1 MKNNPCFIK
10 NYRWPPK
17 KKLKP
22 LVSLFIKNSIFGN
35 DRDPW
40 AQFHWAFHC
49 DRLSKP
55 VNVPLWSIAPRGSSC
70 FRSSEF
76 VQLSELTSLSR
87 AKLVEC
93 SQLLSCRKFMVK
105 GHAKISSSSKVTG
118 CAENSSFSN
127 SDIQTE
133 NGRSQCFTPQ
143 KCPMK
148 IQCRVHSVYSWTFH
162 WEHVTAI
169 TYYAYKFQ
177 IFSNIPNY
185 WVALT
190 CFLNFRE
197 PSRATPLLQLPATTR
212 QPRLHSA

>member
-1 MKNNPCFIK
+1 
-10 NYRWPPK
+10 
-17 KKLKP
+17 
-22 LVSLFIKNSIFGN
+22 
-35 DRDPW
+35 
-40 AQFHWAFHC
+40 
-49 DRLSKP
+49 
-55 VNVPLWSIAPRGSSC
+55 
-70 FRSSEF
+70 
-76 VQLSELTSLSR
+76 
-87 AKLVEC
+87 
-93 SQLLSCRKFMVK
+93 MVK

-177 IFSNIPNY
+177 IFSNIPKYFQLLGCLDLLFELQRTLQGHSSSATASYHQAAKASLSLGVDKPPQQQNH
-185 WVALT
+185 APNLQN
-190 CFLNFRE
+190 CNLQNCKKNFYNRKGGGQKNAGHAE
-197 PSRATPLLQLPATTR
+197 FWNTILD
-212 QPRLHSA
+212 

>member
-1 MKNNPCFIK
+1 MLLITLIMK
-10 NYRWPPK
+10 
-17 KKLKP
+17 
-22 LVSLFIKNSIFGN
+22 VSL
-35 DRDPW
+35 
-40 AQFHWAFHC
+40 
-49 DRLSKP
+49 
-55 VNVPLWSIAPRGSSC
+55 SSFT
-70 FRSSEF
+70 FRHSDT
-76 VQLSELTSLSR
+76 VSR
-87 AKLVEC
+87 KKIISGRV
-93 SQLLSCRKFMVK
+93 LSCRKFMVK

-177 IFSNIPNY
+177 IFSNIPKY
-185 WVALT
+185 
-190 CFLNFRE
+190 FQ
-197 PSRATPLLQLPATTR
+197 LLGCLDLLFELQRTLQGHSSPATASYH
-212 QPRLHSA
+212 QAAKAPLSLGVDKPPQ

>member
-1 MKNNPCFIK
+1 MDIFQLCLFSEP
-10 NYRWPPK
+10 RWFPRECLKLLSPFWICLLLARLHRESSPPR
-17 KKLKP
+17 LTFSACYGAL
-22 LVSLFIKNSIFGN
+22 LVAI
-35 DRDPW
+35 
-40 AQFHWAFHC
+40 
-49 DRLSKP
+49 
-55 VNVPLWSIAPRGSSC
+55 LWDFKVR
-70 FRSSEF
+70 F
-76 VQLSELTSLSR
+76 TST
-87 AKLVEC
+87 K
-93 SQLLSCRKFMVK
+93 LLSCRKFMVK

-177 IFSNIPNY
+177 IFSNIPKY
-185 WVALT
+185 
-190 CFLNFRE
+190 FQ
-197 PSRATPLLQLPATTR
+197 LLGCLDLLFELQRTLQGHSSPATASYH
-212 QPRLHSA
+212 QAAKASLSLGVDKPPQ

>member
-1 MKNNPCFIK
+1 MFSLE
-10 NYRWPPK
+10 PPAQCCM
-17 KKLKP
+17 
-22 LVSLFIKNSIFGN
+22 FSIEPPAQCSDVLN
-35 DRDPW
+35 W
-40 AQFHWAFHC
+40 A
-49 DRLSKP
+49 
-55 VNVPLWSIAPRGSSC
+55 SSSM
-70 FRSSEF
+70 FR
-76 VQLSELTSLSR
+76 
-87 AKLVEC
+87 C

-177 IFSNIPNY
+177 ISPNIPKYFQY

-190 CFLNFRE
+190 CSLNFRE
-197 PSRATPLLQLPATTR
+197 PSRATPLLQLPAATR
-212 QPRLHSA
+212 QAGHHSALGVGRPSTNFKRHL

>member
-1 MKNNPCFIK
+1 MSTVYSTLPPGQVALEIFNFQNP
-10 NYRWPPK
+10 R
-17 KKLKP
+17 
-22 LVSLFIKNSIFGN
+22 
-35 DRDPW
+35 
-40 AQFHWAFHC
+40 
-49 DRLSKP
+49 
-55 VNVPLWSIAPRGSSC
+55 
-70 FRSSEF
+70 
-76 VQLSELTSLSR
+76 LSELILSSSPIVQITPDVFTWASSSMLYVLNWASSSMFR
-87 AKLVEC
+87 C

-177 IFSNIPNY
+177 IFSNIPKY
-185 WVALT
+185 FQLLGCLDLLFELQRT
-190 CFLNFRE
+190 LQGH
-197 PSRATPLLQLPATTR
+197 SSSATASYHQAAKASLSLGVDKPPQ
-212 QPRLHSA
+212 